1 MRSLHMIS
9 MGVNSLILVIFI
21 LLIGLF
27 IFGMRLLRLGLATIS
42 RESFKTRLTHYTDTP
57 WKGLLVGILI
67 TCILQSSSAVM
78 VITLGLISAGMLSF
92 TQSIGIILGTN
103 IGTTITTE
111 LITFDIQGFLI
122 PLMILSIVCLLVRK
136 KNIQSIGLILLGVSF
151 VFTAMGGFEYLA
163 RPLGE
168 LAFMSPLLLSL
179 NDSYLLSILAGT
191 ILTGIIQSSTATTGI
206 IMGFLTN
213 GAMEIETG
221 IAIILGSNIGT
232 CVDVFLASIG
242 GGREAKL
249 TAYAHIWLNVIG
261 VIAFY
266 PFIGWLANVGKTL
279 AQSPDLQLA
288 HTSVLFNVICSLLVL
303 PFAKSF
309 GNMILK
315 IHDKKGI

>member
-1 MRSLHMIS
+1 MT
-9 MGVNSLILVIFI
+9 
-21 LLIGLF
+21 
-27 IFGMRLLRLGLATIS
+27 LLRSGLATIS
-42 RESFKTRLTHYTDTP
+42 EESFRARLTHFTDTP
-57 WKGLLVGILI
+57 WKGMLAGILI

-78 VITLGLISAGMLSF
+78 VITLGFISAGMLSF

-111 LITFDIQGFLI
+111 LITFDIQAFLI
-122 PLMILSIVCLLVRK
+122 PLMVLSILCLFIRK
-136 KNIQSIGLILLGVSF
+136 KKVQSMGLILLGISF

-163 RPLGE
+163 QPLGKSS
-168 LAFMSPLLLSL
+168 FMSPLLLSL
-179 NDSYLLSILAGT
+179 NDSYLLSVLAGM

-213 GAMEIETG
+213 GALDIDTG
-221 IAIILGSNIGT
+221 VAIILGSNIGT
-232 CVDVFLASIG
+232 CVDVLLASIG

-249 TAYAHIWLNVIG
+249 TAYAHIWLNVLG

-266 PFIGWLANVGKTL
+266 PFIGWLANVGKEL
-279 AQSPDLQLA
+279 AQSPDVQLA